1 MITMM
6 LIYAQAFIGAP
17 YLYGGNGPYFD
28 CSSYI
33 QEVLAS
39 AGLDPKGD
47 QTAQT
52 LYNILRDRHWPSQLA
67 KGSLLFYGD
76 ARNRISHVAMVLDDD
91 CEFMIE
97 AAGGD
102 STTLTLED
110 ANKRG
115 AMVRVRPIRTN
126 FIAILKPIF

>member
-6 LIYAQAFIGAP
+6 LIYAKAFIGAP
-17 YLYGGNGPYFD
+17 YIYGGNGPYFD
-28 CSSYI
+28 CSSFA

-39 AGLDPKGD
+39 VGLDPRGD

-52 LYNILRDRHWPSQLA
+52 LYNNLRDRHWPSQLGE
-67 KGSLLFYGD
+67 GSLLFYGES
-76 ARNRISHVAMVLDDD
+76 RNKITHVAIALD
-91 CEFMIE
+91 EKTMIE

-102 STTLTLED
+102 SKTLTIED

-115 AMVRVRPIRTN
+115 AMVRIRPLRKN
-126 FIAILKPIF
+126 FIAILKPVFS